1 MPFDVSIAR
10 ARTTQQL
17 HATAERDSGWS
28 PAMQGRNWHDL
39 MSEVPRVT
47 VGGLQVAALTR
58 NETAELMITVAKQ
71 RARTD
76 PPPLF
81 TSANGEVLSRC
92 SSSHSIRS
100 LFEPA
105 DLINADGQPMVFAS
119 RALASR
125 AMPERV
131 ATSDLFH
138 DVAIRAVERE
148 VTFAVIGGVEDENCH
163 AVENTRRMY
172 PGISI
177 VRRSHGY
184 LDESAQ
190 RALVQELSILKLD
203 IVWLCLGVPHEQA
216 FYWRWRRELDGVGI
230 VKTGGGLINFLS
242 GTRRRAPRLVQ
253 SAGLEWLFRL
263 SLEPRRLFWRYAL
276 TEAHSLMLLLTSTR

>member
-1 MPFDVSIAR
+1 MGESDWR
-10 ARTTQQL
+10 
-17 HATAERDSGWS
+17 H
-28 PAMQGRNWHDL
+28 L
-39 MSEVPRVT
+39 MGEVPTTT

-58 NETAELMITVAKQ
+58 AETAELMITVAKD
-71 RARTD
+71 RARAG

-92 SSSHSIRS
+92 SSKRSIRS

-105 DLINADGQPMVFAS
+105 DLINADGQPMVFVS

-125 AMPERV
+125 ALPERV

-138 DVAIRAVERE
+138 DVAFRAVQRE
-148 VTFAVIGGVEDENCH
+148 VTFAVIGGHEDENCR
-163 AVENTRRMY
+163 AVENIRHMY

-184 LDESAQ
+184 LDEIGQ
-190 RALVQELSILKLD
+190 RGLVEELSRLRPD
-203 IVWLCLGVPHEQA
+203 IVWLCLGVPREQA
-216 FYWRWRRELDGVGI
+216 FYWRWRHELHGVGI

-253 SAGLEWLFRL
+253 SMGLEWLFRL
-263 SLEPRRLFWRYAL
+263 ALEPRRLFWRYAL
-276 TEAHSLMLLLTSTR
+276 TNPHSLMLLLTSTR

>member
-17 HATAERDSGWS
+17 HATAERNSGWS
-28 PAMQGRNWHDL
+28 SAMQGRNWHDL

-71 RARTD
+71 RARTG

-125 AMPERV
+125 ALPERV

-138 DVAIRAVERE
+138 DVAIRAVG
-148 VTFAVIGGVEDENCH
+148 AQCH
-163 AVENTRRMY
+163 VRCDRRHR
-172 PGISI
+172 G
-177 VRRSHGY
+177 R
-184 LDESAQ
+184 
-190 RALVQELSILKLD
+190 ELSCCRKYTAHVPWDLD
-203 IVWLCLGVPHEQA
+203 REA
-216 FYWRWRRELDGVGI
+216 F
-230 VKTGGGLINFLS
+230 
-242 GTRRRAPRLVQ
+242 ARLP
-253 SAGLEWLFRL
+253 G
-263 SLEPRRLFWRYAL
+263 
-276 TEAHSLMLLLTSTR
+276 